1 MLRLLEVK
9 HAIIAYGQDGLDEL
23 TLDGSTTGW
32 EIQEGMV
39 TPWST
44 SPQEVGLPTVT
55 VDAIRGGTKEENAE
69 IMRSVFQGKPG
80 PFRDVVILNSAA
92 VLLVGNR
99 VENMAEGVEQAA
111 KVIDAGV
118 ALDKLEGFIS
128 ISQQVGIE
136 LEDES

>member
-1 MLRLLEVK
+1 
-9 HAIIAYGQDGLDEL
+9 
-23 TLDGSTTGW
+23 
-32 EIQEGMV
+32 
-39 TPWST
+39 T

-69 IMRSVFQGKPG
+69 IMRSVFQGEPG

-99 VENMAEGVEQAA
+99 VENMAEGVEEAA

-118 ALDKLEGFIS
+118 ALDKLESFIS

-136 LEDES
+136 LEGES